1 LPSLPSVDFSL
12 IWSEGGKTE
21 CACRFGQLILE
32 MPALSELMDNR
43 QA

>member
-1 LPSLPSVDFSL
+1 VDFSL
-12 IWSEGGKTE
+12 IWSEGGMTE

-32 MPALSELMDNR
+32 MPALSGLLDNE